1 MARLSDDSFKK
12 REKST
17 GMGRKKSKII
27 SLYRDINMGY

>member
-17 GMGRKKSKII
+17 GRGREKSKII
-27 SLYRDINMGY
+27 PLYRDTNMGY